1 VARLLLQHM
10 PTIPILMPQLGESI
24 AEATIVRVLVEPGQP
39 IEAGADI
46 FEVETNKATMAVGSP
61 CAGSICQITAQVQ
74 TSYPVGANL
83 ATFEISDAD
92 AQALGI
98 GAPDPNGATKAAA
111 AAAARATADSDSVHF
126 KFDESDAITSQ
137 QPTVEPVVGGLPVP
151 AGATGA
157 GYISPRMRARM
168 NELGLNAADLA
179 GIAGT
184 GAGGRVT
191 VEDFENF
198 LRSLEQH
205 RLTPASP
212 MRIAVADSM
221 RRSWSRPLATVGSP
235 VMLDAILA
243 HRRKADPKP
252 GPALYAIRALALALA
267 ENTAMA
273 GRLIGSR
280 IVHPRAIDI
289 GFAVEVEDGVLVPV
303 LREVEKTPLAK
314 LVPTYNKL
322 VEQARSRRLPND
334 GNRPGIATV
343 TNFGTF
349 GIVWATP
356 IPLPEQNLVLG
367 LGAGSKVPHWS
378 EEVKQFIPCTEA
390 ELTLSFD
397 HRILDGGGA
406 GRLLSRVAQLLQ
418 EPEKL

>member
-1 VARLLLQHM
+1 M
-10 PTIPILMPQLGESI
+10 PTIQILMPQLGESI
-24 AEATIVRVLVEPGQP
+24 AEATIVRVLVETGQEV
-39 IEAGADI
+39 EAGADV

-61 CAGSICQITAQVQ
+61 CAGRMGQITAQVQ
-74 TSYPVGANL
+74 NSYPVGANL
-83 ATFEISDAD
+83 AAFEISDAD
-92 AQALGI
+92 AQSMGFSEAES
-98 GAPDPNGATKAAA
+98 AAA
-111 AAAARATADSDSVHF
+111 AAGATSGRSPTPNSESLHF
-126 KFDESDAITSQ
+126 QFNEEDNITAY
-137 QPTVEPVVGGLPVP
+137 QPRVEPVVGGGLPVP

-168 NELGLNAADLA
+168 NELGLNASDLA

-205 RLTPASP
+205 RITPASP

-243 HRRKADPKP
+243 HRRRTDPKP

-267 ENTAMA
+267 ENTAVA
-273 GRLIGSR
+273 GRLIGTR

-303 LREVEKTPLAK
+303 LREVEKTPLVK

-334 GNRPGIATV
+334 VNRPGIATV

-349 GIVWATP
+349 GIVWAMP

-378 EEVKQFIPCTEA
+378 EEVKQFIHVTEA

-397 HRILDGGGA
+397 HRVLDGGGA
-406 GRLLSRVAQLLQ
+406 GRLLKRIAELLQ
-418 EPEKL
+418 RPELL

>member
-1 VARLLLQHM
+1 M

-24 AEATIVRVLVEPGQP
+24 AEATLVRILVEPGAML
-39 IEAGADI
+39 EAGQDL
-46 FEVETNKATMAVGSP
+46 FEVETNKATMAVSSP
-61 CAGSICQITAQVQ
+61 CAGRLIQIVGQVQ
-74 TSYPVGANL
+74 TSYAVGSNL
-83 ATFEISDAD
+83 ASFEISDED
-92 AQALGI
+92 AQSLGFVESKEA
-98 GAPDPNGATKAAA
+98 APPPPDRQPN
-111 AAAARATADSDSVHF
+111 ADSLHF
-126 KFDESDAITSQ
+126 QFNEKDNITSY
-137 QPTVEPVVGGLPVP
+137 QPKVEPVVGGLPVP

-157 GYISPRMRARM
+157 SYISPRMRARM
-168 NELGLNAADLA
+168 TELGLNASDLA

-235 VMLDAILA
+235 VMLDALLA
-243 HRRKADPKP
+243 HRRRTDPKP
-252 GPALYAIRALALALA
+252 GPALYIIRALALALA
-267 ENTAMA
+267 ENTAVA
-273 GRLIGSR
+273 GRLIGNR
-280 IVHPRAIDI
+280 IVHPLAIDI
-289 GFAVEVEDGVLVPV
+289 GFAVEVDDGVIVPV
-303 LREVEKTPLAK
+303 LREVDKTPLLK
-314 LVPTYNKL
+314 MVPMYNKL
-322 VEQARSRRLPND
+322 VEQARTRRLPHD
-334 GNRPGIATV
+334 SKRPGIATV

-378 EEVKQFIPCTEA
+378 DEVNQFIPVTEA

-406 GRLLSRVAQLLQ
+406 GRLLARVAKLLQ

>member
-1 VARLLLQHM
+1 M
-10 PTIPILMPQLGESI
+10 PIIPISMPQLGESI
-24 AEATIVRVLVEPGQP
+24 AEATLIRVLVGEGDL
-39 IEAGADI
+39 IAAGADL
-46 FEVETNKATMAVGSP
+46 FEVETNKATMTVTSP
-61 CAGSICQITAQVQ
+61 CAGRMEQVSARVQ
-74 TSYPVGANL
+74 QSYPVGAPL
-83 ATFEISDAD
+83 ASFAISESDAE
-92 AQALGI
+92 ALGF
-98 GAPDPNGATKAAA
+98 GDNARPVTAPVPMPMPTSLSG
-111 AAAARATADSDSVHF
+111 DSVHF
-126 KFDESDAITSQ
+126 AFSEEDDIQYE
-137 QPTVEPVVGGLPVP
+137 PRVEPVINGLPVP

-157 GYISPRMRARM
+157 SYISPRMRARM
-168 NELGLNAADLA
+168 SELGLNAADLA

-205 RLTPASP
+205 KLTPAST

-221 RRSWSRPLATVGSP
+221 RRSWMRPLATVGSP
-235 VMLDAILA
+235 VRLDAMLA
-243 HRRKADPKP
+243 HRKLADPKP
-252 GPALYAIRALALALA
+252 GPALYAIRALAIALA

-289 GFAVEVEDGVLVPV
+289 GFAVEVENGVLVPV
-303 LREVEKTPLAK
+303 LREVDKTPLRQ
-314 LVPTYNKL
+314 LVPTYQQL
-322 VEQARSRRLPND
+322 VEQARSRRLPHD
-334 GNRPGIATV
+334 MSRPGIATV

-378 EEVKQFIPCTEA
+378 EEVQQFIPVMEA

-397 HRILDGGGA
+397 HRVLDGGAA
-406 GRLLSRVAQLLQ
+406 GRLLSRISDLLQ
-418 EPEKL
+418 APEKL

>member
-1 VARLLLQHM
+1 M

-24 AEATIVRVLVEPGQP
+24 AEATIVRVMIEPGLEV
-39 IEAGADI
+39 EAGADI
-46 FEVETNKATMAVGSP
+46 FEVETNKATMTVASP
-61 CAGSICQITAQVQ
+61 CAGTVEQVTAQLNA
-74 TSYPVGANL
+74 SYAVGANL
-83 ATFEISDAD
+83 AVFEVSDHD
-92 AQALGI
+92 ANSLGFRDDV
-98 GAPDPNGATKAAA
+98 GASLPTPQSTDAVNSG
-111 AAAARATADSDSVHF
+111 DVVHF
-126 KFDESDAITSQ
+126 QFSDDDAIQ
-137 QPTVEPVVGGLPVP
+137 DRQPKVEPVVGGLPVP

-157 GYISPRMRARM
+157 AYISPRLRARM
-168 NELGLNAADLA
+168 LELGLNASDLA
-179 GIAGT
+179 AVAGT

-198 LRSLEQH
+198 LRGIEQH

-221 RRSWSRPLATVGSP
+221 RRSWTRPLATVGSP
-235 VMLDAILA
+235 VVMDALLA
-243 HRRKADPKP
+243 HRKTATPKP

-267 ENTAMA
+267 ENTAVA

-280 IVHPRAIDI
+280 IVHPLAIDI
-289 GFAVEVEDGVLVPV
+289 GFAVEVDDGVLVPV
-303 LREVEKTPLAK
+303 LREVDKTPLVK

-322 VEQARSRRLPND
+322 VEQARSRRLPSD

-367 LGAGSKVPHWS
+367 LGAGRKAPFWS
-378 EEVKQFIPCTEA
+378 EEVKQFVPMVEA

-406 GRLLSRVAQLLQ
+406 GRLLARVAELLQ
-418 EPEKL
+418 KPELL

>member
-1 VARLLLQHM
+1 M

-24 AEATIVRVLVEPGQP
+24 AEATIIRILIEPGQR
-39 IEAGADI
+39 IEAGTDI
-46 FEVETNKATMAVGSP
+46 FEVETNKATMAVSSP
-61 CAGSICQITAQVQ
+61 CAGEVSGISAQVQ
-74 TSYPVGANL
+74 KSYAVGSNL
-83 ATFEISDAD
+83 AAFVVSDED
-92 AQALGI
+92 AQALGFNDSPPPASSSQTPI
-98 GAPDPNGATKAAA
+98 NMPS
-111 AAAARATADSDSVHF
+111 ADSLHF
-126 KFDESDAITSQ
+126 QFNEEDNITDY
-137 QPTVEPVVGGLPVP
+137 QPKVEPVVGGALPVP

-157 GYISPRMRARM
+157 SYISPRMRARM
-168 NELGLNAADLA
+168 NELGLNASDLA

-198 LRSLEQH
+198 LRGLEQH

-235 VMLDAILA
+235 VILDAILS
-243 HRRKADPKP
+243 HRKKTNPKP

-267 ENTAMA
+267 ENTAVA

-289 GFAVEVEDGVLVPV
+289 GFAVEVDDGVLVPV
-303 LREVEKTPLAK
+303 LREVEKTPLVQ

-322 VEQARSRRLPND
+322 VEQARARRLPMD
-334 GNRPGIATV
+334 INRPGIATV

-378 EEVKQFIPCTEA
+378 DEVKQFIPVTEA